1 MASLTNEVVDGVV
14 SAIVAAFPE
23 IPVYDEQVS
32 QGLPEPAFTVRSIH
46 PRQALFLNNR
56 YQRNE
61 MIEVVY
67 FPPVEGR
74 KKNTNEVIETL
85 FSILEIIQAG
95 NDLIRG
101 TDMDANIDDDGHI
114 GVFTVNYKYFVKP
127 SEQPETLMNDLT
139 VEVEAK

>member
-1 MASLTNEVVDGVV
+1 M
-14 SAIVAAFPE
+14 
-23 IPVYDEQVS
+23 
-32 QGLPEPAFTVRSIH
+32 RSIH

-101 TDMDANIDDDGHI
+101 TDMDANIDDDSHI

-139 VEVEAK
+139 LEVEAK